1 MLLGCIR
8 GIILENNSK
17 IENSA
22 SVMITS
28 RAAGRTSNSCTMLGC
43 KINII
48 KINIKINIFIL
59 FHPVAALRGKPSNY

>member
-8 GIILENNSK
+8 GIILEKNSK

-28 RAAGRTSNSCTMLGC
+28 RAAGRTSNSWTMLGY
-43 KINII
+43 KINIL
-48 KINIKINIFIL
+48 IL
-59 FHPVAALRGKPSNY
+59 FHPVEGCLYYSFQIHAIIT